1 MQQGGMVSKDASMT
15 PFSLIVTFPAGAIE
29 GEARGNLFLD
39 DDEIPEMK
47 LGNSYSTYID
57 FHASVKEG
65 NVKVWSQVQEG
76 KFALDKGWV
85 IDTIHVLGLNG
96 SAATATIEVDGTLS
110 NVTIDITEQN
120 YLYGQ
125 GDGEKN
131 LVMAGMKGLNIPV
144 GKNFSMTW
152 KI

>member
-1 MQQGGMVSKDASMT
+1 
-15 PFSLIVTFPAGAIE
+15 
-29 GEARGNLFLD
+29 
-39 DDEIPEMK
+39 
-47 LGNSYSTYID
+47 
-57 FHASVKEG
+57 
-65 NVKVWSQVQEG
+65 
-76 KFALDKGWV
+76 
-85 IDTIHVLGLNG
+85 VLGLKG
-96 SAATATIEVDGTLS
+96 SGARTTIEVDGTLS

>member
-1 MQQGGMVSKDASMT
+1 MQQGGIISKEARMT

-39 DDEIPEMK
+39 DDELPEMK
-47 LGNSYSTYID
+47 LGNGYSTYID

-85 IDTIHVLGLNG
+85 IDTIHVLGLKG
-96 SAATATIEVDGTLS
+96 SGATTTIEVDGTLS

-131 LVMAGMKGLNIPV
+131 IVMAGMKGLNIPV